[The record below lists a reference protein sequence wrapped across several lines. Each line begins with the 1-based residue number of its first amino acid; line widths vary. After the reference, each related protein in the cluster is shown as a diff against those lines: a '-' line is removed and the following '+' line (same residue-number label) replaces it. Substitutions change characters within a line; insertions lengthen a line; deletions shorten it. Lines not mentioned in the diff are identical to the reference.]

1 MAILWFYGHWASSVS
16 RIFYTEELSGC
27 AVHRMI
33 RPGPARLLMQKQ
45 IHNARTWG
53 QTEACA
59 DQTYEKLIQRGA
71 DICPIQNGW
80 VSSQFLE
87 SQELM
92 GTILGVHLKYSWIL
106 QFLTPIP
113 VGLSSTRPG
122 WSWRALPRTWGG
134 AQLLPKMNRN
144 KPPMTG
150 NGKHTTYKNGDDW
163 GMVYELVLPTLHV
176 NNGKFVL
183 ITFNNPTTRRQE
195 STTIKKTRACHT

>member
-1 MAILWFYGHWASSVS
+1 MILWASSVS

-27 AVHRMI
+27 ASNDP
-33 RPGPARLLMQKQ
+33 PGPARLLMQKH

-71 DICPIQNGW
+71 DICPIQNCW
-80 VSSQFLE
+80 FSSQFLE

-92 GTILGVHLKYSWIL
+92 GTILGVHLKNRD
-106 QFLTPIP
+106 FTVPHP
-113 VGLSSTRPG
+113 HSSRSAKNP
-122 WSWRALPRTWGG
+122 PRVELESLAQNDWGR
-134 AQLLPKMNRN
+134 AQLLPKMNRMHIIECGSNKN

-150 NGKHTTYKNGDDW
+150 NGKHATYKNGDDW

-176 NNGKFVL
+176 NNGKFVW
-183 ITFNNPTTRRQE
+183 ITPPLEGKSPPQSKN
-195 STTIKKTRACHT
+195 